1 MTLFEQQENEDYYKP
16 KRVNNFWNNNHI
28 EYENDADKN
37 RNLIKYFDKT
47 NILTLIWVS
56 FLRNLIEYSNKTNI
70 LPLPWVGFL
79 GLHFEVGKRG
89 GAVKIPSLCK
99 TCYNYARKLKFGT

>member
-1 MTLFEQQENEDYYKP
+1 MTLFEQQENEDYYKS

-70 LPLPWVGFL
+70 LTITWVGFL

-89 GAVKIPSLCK
+89 GRLKSPPCVKLVIIMLE
-99 TCYNYARKLKFGT
+99 N

>member
-16 KRVNNFWNNNHI
+16 KIVNNFWNNNHI

-70 LPLPWVGFL
+70 LTLTWVGFL

-89 GAVKIPSLCK
+89 RRLKSPPCVKLVIIMLE
-99 TCYNYARKLKFGT
+99 N